1 MTSSTQDHFYKN
13 TVLAF
18 TVLIM
23 YLSAGLWLMFGA
35 IHKSASSH
43 GKHVAGLAL
52 AAIGWFAHGYALCES
67 VFRGPA
73 LALSATDTAS
83 IIGWA
88 IATIAIL
95 VAFRRTRFDLISGCL
110 LVAVGIAAAVT
121 NDSSRDYAL
130 SQHGWQLLT
139 HVLLSVIAYSL
150 IAIGAVLAIAL
161 SLLDRRL
168 RSHRPLGLLSAL
180 PSIEAIES
188 GMFQALVAGFVLLS
202 FALFSGF
209 IFVENLFSQHLIHKV
224 VLSCV
229 AWLILAVLFF
239 GRWRYGWRGQ
249 KAAKWA
255 ISGFTLLCLA
265 YFGAKIVL
273 EVFLNRHWG

>member
-1 MTSSTQDHFYKN
+1 
-13 TVLAF
+13 
-18 TVLIM
+18 M
-23 YLSAGLWLMFGA
+23 YLSAGLWLMLGA
-35 IHKSASSH
+35 VHKNASSH
-43 GKHVAGLAL
+43 GKHIAGLAL
-52 AAIGWFAHGYALCES
+52 AAIGWVTHGYALCES

-73 LALSATDTAS
+73 LALSTTDTAS

-110 LVAVGIAAAVT
+110 LIAVGIAAAVT
-121 NDSSRDYAL
+121 NDSSRDFAL
-130 SQHGWQLLT
+130 SQHGWKLLT
-139 HVLLSVIAYSL
+139 HILLSVIAYSL

-168 RSHRPLGLLSAL
+168 RSHQPLGLLSAL

-209 IFVENLFSQHLIHKV
+209 IFVENLRSQHLIHKV
-224 VLSCV
+224 VLSCI
-229 AWLILAVLFF
+229 AWIILAVLFF

-255 ISGFTLLCLA
+255 ISSFTLLCLA

-273 EVFLNRHWG
+273 EVFLDRHWG